1 MTDPSTYTHRHPHP
15 LINQIP
21 LYLIVIVVLVAV
33 IIIDPNIDYCCP
45 RDFIEHCYSDVMW
58 LDLSHSFPIY
68 WYAAYTVAHVILS
81 FVSLPV
87 CVELDATHK
96 KRRDRRRGRRRGSWV
111 TTMWPHQL
119 LLYAVGRNEEG
130 GEGQEQGARIREG
143 GVAHNVTGDNPLV
156 CRKREGGREQGMNKH
171 MHGQRCEE
179 GAHTHAPPDSAE
191 QIYSS
196 PLPAASRREPDAKH
210 KATPNPAAQVPFIIP
225 LSACVALSLCHN
237 SVCVLAGVHCS

>member
-1 MTDPSTYTHRHPHP
+1 MNCPGWRILNVIKKERKKKKLSLGQPWTLDLGRTQSSFIYPLPPSQFGLYFHLPPLCSLSCYVTLQFCKAADVTDPSTYTHRHPHP

-130 GEGQEQGARIREG
+130 GEGQEQGRE
-143 GVAHNVTGDNPLV
+143 
-156 CRKREGGREQGMNKH
+156 
-171 MHGQRCEE
+171 
-179 GAHTHAPPDSAE
+179 
-191 QIYSS
+191 
-196 PLPAASRREPDAKH
+196 
-210 KATPNPAAQVPFIIP
+210 
-225 LSACVALSLCHN
+225 
-237 SVCVLAGVHCS
+237 